1 MAAIITYAIVDD
13 HEIFR
18 TGLKSALSDDPALE
32 LLYEAGDG
40 EEILQKIKKQAPD
53 ILLLDLKLPKING
66 VDVIQKIRSGGKKIK
81 IILLT
86 GYHEEYFITSLFKA
100 GANAFL
106 LKNTNPSEI
115 KTAIRAVYESGH
127 YVNEMVSNAMVKSL
141 STKCQNDN
149 DILLNDREK
158 EVLFQI
164 CMGLTSAEIG
174 QKLFLSART
183 II

>member
-53 ILLLDLKLPKING
+53 I
-66 VDVIQKIRSGGKKIK
+66 
-81 IILLT
+81 
-86 GYHEEYFITSLFKA
+86 
-100 GANAFL
+100 L

-183 II
+183 IDGIRTKLIEKTGSRNIYGLITYSMRNNLI